1 MVKLTKRTYRDC
13 LGGEHIKYKGLS
25 DNSKLRYRRACLR
38 FLEWRRLA
46 GLPKPK
52 RLSTLDFQCGEF
64 VNFLYQDDR
73 PMYWA
78 GDFCSGMKRLYTKG
92 RKAAVTADRY
102 YKYWS
107 KAKLVRRAFPIS
119 ADLVRGMATY
129 LLIKGRPRMALAF
142 LLAFLGLWR
151 MGEITALRM
160 RQIAVLNA
168 GLVLI
173 TFSGSE
179 SKGAQRKGEPETVPI
194 RDGSVI
200 AALIFLKSRTEPDD
214 YLIGGDYRDKC
225 LALTEAAA
233 FFGVVHPSLT
243 PHGFRRGGATWHF
256 EVHESYDRTTCHGRW
271 AHVAT
276 CRLYI
281 DQARIDLS
289 RAEMPSIKKKQL
301 RVAVLNMNKLLMI

>member
-1 MVKLTKRTYRDC
+1 
-13 LGGEHIKYKGLS
+13 
-25 DNSKLRYRRACLR
+25 
-38 FLEWRRLA
+38 
-46 GLPKPK
+46 
-52 RLSTLDFQCGEF
+52 
-64 VNFLYQDDR
+64 
-73 PMYWA
+73 
-78 GDFCSGMKRLYTKG
+78 
-92 RKAAVTADRY
+92 
-102 YKYWS
+102 
-107 KAKLVRRAFPIS
+107 
-119 ADLVRGMATY
+119 
-129 LLIKGRPRMALAF
+129 
-142 LLAFLGLWR
+142 

-225 LALTEAAA
+225 QALSEAAA

-301 RVAVLNMNKLLMI
+301 KVAVLNMSKLLMEAFSV